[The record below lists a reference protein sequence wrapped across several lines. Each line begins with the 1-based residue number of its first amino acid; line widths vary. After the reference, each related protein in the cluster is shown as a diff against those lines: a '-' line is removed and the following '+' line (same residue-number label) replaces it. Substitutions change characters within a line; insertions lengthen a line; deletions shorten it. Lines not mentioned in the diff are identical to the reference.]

1 MIGQHNL
8 IKQITELLEEDKFP
22 QFAIFIGARGS
33 GKKELVRT
41 LFNGYYANN
50 NSVDAIREVTNAAYN
65 EVNNGIFI
73 FTDVDTMSTS
83 AKGALLKV
91 VEECPNNNKFIMTAE
106 NKDNIPETILSRA
119 QIFHMDIYTP
129 TEIADYYDSLDID
142 QTQKERELLMTIC
155 QTPGEVD
162 ECLRV
167 GVKEFY
173 EYVVSVFNNIAQ
185 VSGANSFKI
194 ADKLAL
200 KADSDGYDLKLFWQI
215 FIHLCLDYG
224 LKRDDIEGIKKSLEA
239 ISVTRLA
246 IKKLRVT
253 GINKQMLVDT
263 WILGIRKL
271 WI

>member
-22 QFAIFIGARGS
+22 QFAIFVGAKGS
-33 GKKELVRT
+33 GKKELVHS
-41 LFNGYYANN
+41 LFDGYYSED
-50 NSVDAIREVTNAAYN
+50 NSVDSVREVIDAAYR
-65 EVNNGIFI
+65 EISDGTFI
-73 FTDVDTMSTS
+73 FTDVDTMSAS
-83 AKGALLKV
+83 AKGALLKL
-91 VEECPNNNKFIMTAE
+91 VEECPNNNRFIMTAE

-119 QIFHMDIYTP
+119 QVFHMDVYTP
-129 TEIADYYDSLDID
+129 TEIADYYDSLDLE

-194 ADKLAL
+194 ADKLAI
-200 KADSDGYDLKLFWQI
+200 KADSDGYDLKLFLQI

-224 LKRDDIEGIKKSLEA
+224 LKRTDMEGIKKALDA
-239 ISVTRLA
+239 ISVTRIA
-246 IKKLRVT
+246 IKKLKVK
-253 GINKQMLVDT
+253 GANKQMLVDS
-263 WILGIRKL
+263 WILEIRKL